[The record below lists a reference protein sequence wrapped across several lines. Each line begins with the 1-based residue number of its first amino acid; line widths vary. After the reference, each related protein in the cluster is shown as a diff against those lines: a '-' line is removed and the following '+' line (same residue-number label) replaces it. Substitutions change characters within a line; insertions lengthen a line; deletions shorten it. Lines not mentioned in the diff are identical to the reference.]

1 MTMLL
6 LKNKPLVQNLKSHYI
21 KIEELI
27 LEMKEKKLT
36 GFIEVKLKNAK
47 DVLLYNSGK
56 VVKVLK
62 INSGVSVIDKDNVV
76 FDLVRTGAMFSA
88 YDMKEY
94 IVTMILFSIENEPLY
109 ENLTTEFIDVKK
121 LLKKLQK
128 DEFSGVVQI
137 YWDKE
142 CEGAI
147 LTESGLPSASVYKEG
162 DVIEEG
168 AEALENM
175 VRRSE
180 KRIAIVNVFT
190 NEKRSE

>member
-1 MTMLL
+1 MLL
-6 LKNKPLVQNLKSHYI
+6 LKNRPLVQDLKSSYV
-21 KIEELI
+21 KIEELVR
-27 LEMKEKKLT
+27 EMKEKKLT
-36 GFIEVKLKNAK
+36 GFVEVALENRK

-62 INSGVSVIDKDNVV
+62 INSGGVRVIDKDSVV

-88 YDMKEY
+88 YNMKEY
-94 IVTMILFSIENEPLY
+94 VVAMILCSMENESLY
-109 ENLTTEFIDVKK
+109 KNLTTEFIDVKK

-128 DEFSGVVQI
+128 DEFSGVIQI

-147 LTESGLPSASVYKEG
+147 FTESGLPSASVYKKG
-162 DVIEEG
+162 DIVEEG
-168 AEALENM
+168 AEALEDM

-190 NEKRSE
+190 NEKRSK